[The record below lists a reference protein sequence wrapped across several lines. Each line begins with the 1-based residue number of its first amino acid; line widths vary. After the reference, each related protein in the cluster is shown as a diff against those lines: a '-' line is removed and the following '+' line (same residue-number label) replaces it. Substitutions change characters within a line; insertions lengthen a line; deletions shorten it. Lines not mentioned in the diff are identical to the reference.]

1 MLRTAAVVVAAAVLV
16 VAGAGCLSPR
26 VKPVLAP
33 VVEAVAVVAAAV
45 EEATVV
51 AAPKGFSIKDNPPA
65 AAVVAGAMLV
75 ATTVGGMGRAN
86 PVPTAG
92 AVVAAGAERE
102 NSDGAED
109 CAVWVV
115 AGGAG
120 VVEGLMPRVKLDCV
134 VVAAAEA
141 AGG

>member
-1 MLRTAAVVVAAAVLV
+1 MLV
-16 VAGAGCLSPR
+16 VAGTGCLSPS

-33 VVEAVAVVAAAV
+33 VVDAVAVVTAAAA
-45 EEATVV
+45 EDTVV

-65 AAVVAGAMLV
+65 AVVAAGAMVV
-75 ATTVGGMGRAN
+75 ATAVGAMGRAN

-92 AVVAAGAERE
+92 AVVAAGAERV

-109 CAVWVV
+109 GAACVI

-120 VVEGLMPRVKLDCV
+120 VVEGLMPRVKLDWV
-134 VVAAAEA
+134 VVTAVEA